1 MLFDTHLHLIYPDK
15 LGYPW
20 LSEVPA
26 LNKPYHYEEYEII
39 ANRLGIDVCFH
50 MEVDVREEDI
60 KNETTMLER
69 LSSPPTS
76 KIKGIISY
84 QYGRKVSKA
93 EIDIVTRVTAATFWC
108 SVKALL

>member
-39 ANRLGIDVCFH
+39 ANRLGIDACFH

-60 KNETTMLER
+60 KNETTMLES
-69 LSSPPTS
+69 LSSQPAS
-76 KIKGIISY
+76 KIKGIITGENVVGTCTNLSSTLKNNNKENTY
-84 QYGRKVSKA
+84 
-93 EIDIVTRVTAATFWC
+93 EIYSFT
-108 SVKALL
+108 